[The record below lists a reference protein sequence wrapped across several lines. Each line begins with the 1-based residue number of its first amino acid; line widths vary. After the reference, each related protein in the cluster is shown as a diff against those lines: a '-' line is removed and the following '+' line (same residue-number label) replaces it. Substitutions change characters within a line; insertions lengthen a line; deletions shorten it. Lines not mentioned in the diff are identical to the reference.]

1 MNLIPPFKKL
11 FCDKSHR
18 EDGFTLIEVL
28 VSLTIFAIGL
38 LALAGMQVTGIQGN
52 SRAQSVSAKVALADG
67 VIEEFLAMA
76 GADPRLD
83 PVSPPVTY
91 DWPGAT
97 GIDIDGA
104 GTCTATVTVMPNPT
118 IGTVTYNDL
127 TQIEV
132 TVANQVGAD
141 VEKTV
146 MKRRY

>member
-67 VIEEFLAMA
+67 VIEEFLAMD
-76 GADPRLD
+76 GDDPQLTTE
-83 PVSPPVTY
+83 VT
-91 DWPGAT
+91 DSAWAT
-97 GIDIDGA
+97 EDIDGA
-104 GTCTATVTVMPNPT
+104 GTCSATVTVDADPV
-118 IGTVTYNDL
+118 IGAVTYTGL
-127 TQIEV
+127 TLIEV

-141 VEKTV
+141 VTKIV